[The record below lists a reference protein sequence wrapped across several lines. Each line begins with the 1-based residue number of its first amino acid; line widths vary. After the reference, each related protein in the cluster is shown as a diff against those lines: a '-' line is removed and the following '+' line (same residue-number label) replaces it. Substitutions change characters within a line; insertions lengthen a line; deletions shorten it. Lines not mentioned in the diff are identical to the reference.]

1 MEVALVPGRQHI
13 WSRLIKGLCRAL
25 VLVFVLP
32 GTVSAAQDARAVV
45 EALHVALL
53 ESMRNAAQLGYQGRY
68 RLLEP
73 VLRKSYDFPFM
84 TKVAIGRSWSDI
96 SPSDQARLTDLF
108 AEMSIANYAARF
120 NGYTGERFEVLG
132 QGPGPRDTVIVQT
145 RLVRPKDAPVE
156 LNYVMREFPDGWR
169 IIDVLLEAK
178 YSELARQ
185 HAEFAA
191 VLNGGGVPELIA
203 MLEKKIKGLA
213 GQT

>member
-13 WSRLIKGLCRAL
+13 WSRLIKGLCCAL

>member
-156 LNYVMREFPDGWR
+156 LNYVMRDFPDGWR